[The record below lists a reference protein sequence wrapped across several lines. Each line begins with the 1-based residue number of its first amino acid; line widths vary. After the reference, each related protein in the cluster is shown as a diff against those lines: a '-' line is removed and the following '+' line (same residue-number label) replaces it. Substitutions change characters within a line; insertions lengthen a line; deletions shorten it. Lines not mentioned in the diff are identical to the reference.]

1 MGSVSIWH
9 WVVVIL
15 ATAGTIMGIVRA
27 VKNGSV
33 LNAIL
38 SVVIPI
44 YGLIYF
50 FTAKRSIAR

>member
-1 MGSVSIWH
+1 
-9 WVVVIL
+9 
-15 ATAGTIMGIVRA
+15 MGIVRA